1 MSPVRSMTR
10 WIAPQRCQAA
20 CPNRM
25 LRCLARGLPKHP
37 VAPRRSVLG
46 WPPFLRLAQ
55 AQFAHAAGDALVAVA
70 LANTLFF
77 DVPVG
82 EARDRVGLYLGLT
95 MAPFAVLSP
104 VIGPLLDRRRGAY
117 RIGIIV
123 AAAGRA
129 ALAVLLSSRTDRLEL
144 YPLAFGLLVLSRV
157 HGVSRSALVPD
168 AMPPGRSLMWAN
180 AWLAVVSVVGGVA
193 GAFPAVGLN
202 EWQGPQLTLWVAA
215 AVFSLGV
222 FSSLQLPRR
231 EQGTPRRDAVADL
244 RALLSHRLVA
254 GGIAMAGSRAA
265 VGFITFLLAFLLR
278 RGGETGRGFALVVG
292 AGALGGFAGSVV
304 APALRAVLHESGL
317 LLVSLAGMAMAGLWA
332 AGDFGLGQAV
342 VVAAAVGVGSGAGR
356 LAFDSLLQ
364 HDAPEAVRGRT
375 FARYETIFQLCWVGG
390 AALAT
395 VIPFRARG
403 GMRTLVVICILAAL
417 LSLRGLLRPPAD
429 AAAACSSPEP

>member
-1 MSPVRSMTR
+1 MSSMIR
-10 WIAPQRCQAA
+10 WVAPQRCAGELIVTDVS
-20 CPNRM
+20 R
-25 LRCLARGLPKHP
+25 RR
-37 VAPRRSVLG
+37 PRAVPERLVTPGRSVFG

-77 DVPVG
+77 AVPVG

-104 VIGPLLDRRRGAY
+104 VVGPLLDRRAGAY

-144 YPLAFGLLVLSRV
+144 YPLAFGMLVLSRV

-180 AWLAVVSVVGGVA
+180 AWLAVVSVAGGVA
-193 GAFPAVGLN
+193 GALPAVGLN
-202 EWQGPQLTLWVAA
+202 EWQGPQLALWAAA
-215 AVFSLGV
+215 AVFSLEV
-222 FSSLQLPRR
+222 LSSLQLPRG
-231 EQGTPRRDAVADL
+231 EGATTPRAAVADL
-244 RALLSHRLVA
+244 KALLSHRLVA

-278 RGGETGRGFALVVG
+278 GGGETGRGFALVVA
-292 AGALGGFAGSVV
+292 AGALGGFAGSAV
-304 APALRAVLHESGL
+304 APALRALLHEPGL
-317 LLVSLAGMAMAGLWA
+317 LLATLAGMAMAGLWA
-332 AGDFGLGQAV
+332 ADDFGLGRAV
-342 VVAAAVGVGSGAGR
+342 VVAAVVGMGSGAGR

-395 VIPFRARG
+395 VIPFRAQG
-403 GMRTLVVICILAAL
+403 GMRTLVLICVLSAV
-417 LSLRGLLRPPAD
+417 LSLRGLLRPPGD
-429 AAAACSSPEP
+429 AAMARSRPQA